1 MKDKFKRISIALI
14 GFVVMSVV
22 SYFVINWFFQENN
35 KLVSLNTNTSKLVET
50 KTTYYVGESFEPSAT
65 YVNLVYFDKGENTE
79 WTLRDY
85 ALTRLSSKISDIKYE
100 ISGFDSS
107 KVTDSQTVNITVSSQ
122 IYSGEVSTK
131 LNIKILPERIV
142 KTEIID
148 SGICL
153 KENFVVNEVLNYE
166 NLQIKNTYSNGKT
179 EFFDVTPDMVNGF
192 DTSVVSTKRKVLKI
206 TLNDITISH
215 NYAVVPNEDYI
226 LFYEEFVQCFVPST
240 VAGFEALNPEINI
253 FEFNND
259 EVASIELGYYDKFS
273 YTEEDIIDL
282 YNTGTAEDPD
292 VAIINSKNTNQ
303 NGIALTIYELKF
315 DYSPIV
321 VTAVYFNN
329 FFVNSD
335 YEVFD
340 VTVEILFFDYAEN
353 TESAEIF
360 ETLLN
365 SITI

>member
-1 MKDKFKRISIALI
+1 M
-14 GFVVMSVV
+14 
-22 SYFVINWFFQENN
+22 
-35 KLVSLNTNTSKLVET
+35 
-50 KTTYYVGESFEPSAT
+50 
-65 YVNLVYFDKGENTE
+65 
-79 WTLRDY
+79 
-85 ALTRLSSKISDIKYE
+85 
-100 ISGFDSS
+100 
-107 KVTDSQTVNITVSSQ
+107 
-122 IYSGEVSTK
+122 
-131 LNIKILPERIV
+131 
-142 KTEIID
+142 
-148 SGICL
+148 
-153 KENFVVNEVLNYE
+153 
-166 NLQIKNTYSNGKT
+166 
-179 EFFDVTPDMVNGF
+179 
-192 DTSVVSTKRKVLKI
+192 
-206 TLNDITISH
+206 
-215 NYAVVPNEDYI
+215 
-226 LFYEEFVQCFVPST
+226 QCFVPST